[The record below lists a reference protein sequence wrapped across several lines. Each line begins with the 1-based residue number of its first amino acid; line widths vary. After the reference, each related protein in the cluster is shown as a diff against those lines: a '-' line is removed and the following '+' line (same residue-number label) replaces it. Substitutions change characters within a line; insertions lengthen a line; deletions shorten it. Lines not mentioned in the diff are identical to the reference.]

1 MTPGFRTERASR
13 PRSDQIGPNQSQKLG
28 NPHLPSAGTN
38 GARGYR
44 MRSIVRLLGSVL
56 VLATAACAAD
66 SAGAPSGDN
75 TGGGGNVSFGGAQD
89 IGEFRSILDRGEIP
103 GSNTLDANG
112 FFNEHFN
119 QIPAR
124 GCADTLCLT
133 PGLTVGRDWLTG
145 KHQATLQIAVNT
157 NVDPSTYHRLPLNLV
172 VVVDHSGSMASD
184 GRLDKVKVGL
194 HTLVDH
200 LLPEDRLSIISF
212 DDSVTQEATFTT
224 ELDRTALHAA
234 VTRLQ
239 PRGGTNIYAGLEAG
253 FKILGEYPKSE
264 KQNRVVFL
272 SDGLAT
278 VGNTSRPAIM
288 DMAKVWITRGIGLTT
303 IGVGN
308 DFDVDLMRGLAE
320 NGAGNYYFL
329 EDGGAAS
336 EVFTEELD
344 FFMSPLALDIKIDAT
359 AGSGWNF
366 QEVVGSRL
374 FTTQPTKGSMTI
386 PAVFLASRTSQ
397 APTEGRRGGGS
408 MIFIHLE
415 PTGDASSK
423 VADLKI
429 SYRAPGQTERISQ
442 SVSLD
447 YAAAPLETPADP
459 YLSGPEMAERYA
471 MYNLFLGLR
480 QATKSYD
487 LNCAAAALNA
497 TRLNAAA
504 WNLHHEDPDTAAD
517 LMLIDQYL
525 ANLRAHGATAEGT
538 ANLGSCPQATDPYY
552 PDGGSGYPHDVHPP
566 VMMCSSGKAS
576 AGWLVM
582 LGAVLFSVRRRRRR

>member
-1 MTPGFRTERASR
+1 MLLMLF
-13 PRSDQIGPNQSQKLG
+13 
-28 NPHLPSAGTN
+28 
-38 GARGYR
+38 R
-44 MRSIVRLLGSVL
+44 MRSIVRLLGSIL
-56 VLATAACAAD
+56 LFATAAC
-66 SAGAPSGDN
+66 SAGAEAPSGASGDD

-103 GSNTLDANG
+103 GASTLDANG

-119 QIPAR
+119 QIPAQ

-157 NVDPSTYHRLPLNLV
+157 NVDPSTYQRLPLNLV

-194 HTLVDH
+194 HTLVEN

-212 DDSVTQEATFTT
+212 DDTVTQEATFTT

-234 VTRLQ
+234 VNRLQ

-253 FKILGEYPKSE
+253 FNILGEYPKSE
-264 KQNRVVFL
+264 KQNRIVFL

-288 DMAKVWITRGIGLTT
+288 EMARTWITKGIGLTT
-303 IGVGN
+303 IGVGS

-329 EDGGAAS
+329 EDGTAAS

-359 AGSGWNF
+359 AGSGWSF
-366 QEVVGSRL
+366 EEVVGSRL
-374 FTTQPTKGSMTI
+374 FTTQSTKGSMTI

-408 MIFIHLE
+408 MIFVHLE

-429 SYRAPGQTERISQ
+429 SYRAPGSTERISQ

-447 YAAAPLETPADP
+447 YAADPSETPEDP

-471 MYNLFLGLR
+471 MYNLYLGLR
-480 QATKSYD
+480 QATNSYD
-487 LNCAAAALNA
+487 LNCAAAALAA

-504 WNLHHEDPDTAAD
+504 WNHTHEDPDTAAD

-538 ANLGSCPQATDPYY
+538 ANLGSCPRADDPYY
-552 PDGGSGYPHDVHPP
+552 PEGDGYYGDDTVRGP
-566 VMMCSSGKAS
+566 MLCSSGKAS